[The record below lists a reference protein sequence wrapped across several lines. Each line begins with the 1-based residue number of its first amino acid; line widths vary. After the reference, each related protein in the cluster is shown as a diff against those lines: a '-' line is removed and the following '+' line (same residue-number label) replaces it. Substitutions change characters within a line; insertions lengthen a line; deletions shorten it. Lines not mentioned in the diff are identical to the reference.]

1 VKILV
6 AYFSMSGHTK
16 EMAEYVAEGI
26 RVGGHEAKLAS
37 ITEIKDAQALE
48 GYDGY
53 VLGSP
58 TFHLDMAGPMK
69 TFLFLMRQ
77 ATLAGKM
84 GGAFGSY
91 THTGNAPKMIFD
103 TLENVFKMKMTNL
116 GPFHLEEAG
125 VNTDEGHKA
134 CRDYGRVL
142 AEQATA

>member
-1 VKILV
+1 LKILV
-6 AYFSMSGHTK
+6 AYFSMMGHTK

-37 ITEIKDAQALE
+37 VSELKDVQALE

-69 TFLFLMRQ
+69 TFLFLMRH
-77 ATLAGKM
+77 AKLVGKM

-91 THTGNAPKMIFD
+91 THTGNAPGMIFD
-103 TLENVFKMKMTNL
+103 TMEHVFKMKMTNL
-116 GPFHLEEAG
+116 GSFNLIEARVSTEEG
-125 VNTDEGHKA
+125 RKA
-134 CRDYGRVL
+134 CQDYGRVL
-142 AEQATA
+142 AEQAA

>member
-1 VKILV
+1 MKILV

-16 EMAEYVAEGI
+16 EMAEYVAEGV

-37 ITEIKDAQALE
+37 ISDLKNEQALE

-69 TFLFLMRQ
+69 TFLFLMHK
-77 ATLAGKM
+77 AAPTGKM
-84 GGAFGSY
+84 GGALGAY

-103 TLENVFKMKMTNL
+103 TLEHAFKMKMTNL
-116 GPFHLEEAG
+116 GPFNLEESRVG
-125 VNTDEGHKA
+125 TEEGRKA
-134 CRDYGRVL
+134 CQDYGRVL
-142 AEQATA
+142 VEQAAA